1 MGFISICARVNHS
14 LTSDIRIAAS
24 RRNLS
29 RDLSAEKSRT
39 DIYSGNLDGTVDY
52 FNLSTHSVK
61 LFTNVGYLKGIAVD
75 NARGRVYISDFFNN
89 DILVYNPSGTLLT
102 TIK

>member
-1 MGFISICARVNHS
+1 LGFISICARVNHS

-61 LFTNVGYLKGIAVD
+61 LFTTVGYLKGIAVD
-75 NARGRVYISDFFNN
+75 NARGPRLHRGLLQQRHSG
-89 DILVYNPSGTLLT
+89 YNPSGTLLT